1 MHFFSIFDDRGGP
14 LSRSRFRG
22 RRVSSSRPD
31 SIKELPC
38 KLVWCML
45 NSVPDILSLVG
56 RRSLE
61 RGVPAQVSS
70 SLSDSGSKLRVPSQY
85 SPRIASN
92 IIERERF

>member
-1 MHFFSIFDDRGGP
+1 IFYDSGGP
-14 LSRSRFRG
+14 LARSRFRD
-22 RRVSSSRPD
+22 RMVSCSRPD
-31 SIKELPC
+31 SIKELPR

-45 NSVPDILSLVG
+45 NSVPDILALVG
-56 RRSLE
+56 LGSLE

-70 SLSDSGSKLRVPSQY
+70 SLSDSGSKLRGPSQY